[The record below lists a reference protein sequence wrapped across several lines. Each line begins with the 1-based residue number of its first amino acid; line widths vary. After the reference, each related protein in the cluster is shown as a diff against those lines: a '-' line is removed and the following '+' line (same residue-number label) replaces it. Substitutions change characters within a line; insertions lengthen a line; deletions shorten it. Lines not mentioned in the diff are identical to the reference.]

1 MLNDGMTFAMMTPMF
16 ALSIEK
22 HEDDDY
28 EDAVYCEID
37 DCECES
43 CVAARGGINP
53 FSTIKLGV
61 RVDNKM
67 QIARLTPEEACELA
81 EQLIRYAELI
91 NDLAEEEEMDEL
103 ERFS

>member
-1 MLNDGMTFAMMTPMF
+1 MLGDGMTFAMMTPMF

-22 HEDDDY
+22 HDDDEY

-67 QIARLTPEEACELA
+67 QIARLTPEEAVDLA
-81 EQLIRYAELI
+81 QELIRYAELI
-91 NDLAEEEEMDEL
+91 SDLAEEEELDEL
-103 ERFS
+103 QRLT